1 MINKMLA
8 SDLVMIIGCA
18 TVLLML
24 VADFIYT
31 EYLYRNHTKMS
42 IIEKIK
48 SEAITGDLVVV
59 TLDTEL
65 DSDDS

>member
-1 MINKMLA
+1 MIDRMLG

-31 EYLYRNHTKMS
+31 EYLYHKPHKDEYHRKNK
-42 IIEKIK
+42 KR
-48 SEAITGDLVVV
+48 
-59 TLDTEL
+59 
-65 DSDDS
+65 SDNW

>member
-1 MINKMLA
+1 MINKMLG

-31 EYLYRNHTKMS
+31 EYLYHKAHKNEYYRKNK
-42 IIEKIK
+42 KR
-48 SEAITGDLVVV
+48 
-59 TLDTEL
+59 
-65 DSDDS
+65 SDKW